1 MILQHGSTAEPY
13 ANSRSLHLFKCARLS
28 DNMGILPL
36 PRNSTLLASLSMFS
50 LHLSWRNFFQIPEVG
65 LALWSFF
72 LNFFWEVVQTYFY
85 SMKEAPFSTML
96 YGWIHCTFGDVLL
109 TLGSFWLVSIVSRN
123 RRWSLKLNRLN
134 FVGFIMI
141 GIIGTVIS
149 ERINVH
155 LLNSWSY
162 NQSMPVIPWL
172 KVGLTPFLQW
182 IVIPPVAIL
191 LVRHHLLL
199 NQEVA
204 KRKEN

>member
-1 MILQHGSTAEPY
+1 
-13 ANSRSLHLFKCARLS
+13 
-28 DNMGILPL
+28 
-36 PRNSTLLASLSMFS
+36 
-50 LHLSWRNFFQIPEVG
+50 
-65 LALWSFF
+65 
-72 LNFFWEVVQTYFY
+72 
-85 SMKEAPFSTML
+85 MKDVPFNTML

-109 TLGSFWLVSIVSRN
+109 TLGSFWLVSIVSHT
-123 RRWSLKLNRLN
+123 RRWPVKLNRLN
-134 FVGFIMI
+134 FIGFIMI

-191 LVRHHLLL
+191 LVRHHFMLE
-199 NQEVA
+199 QEVA
-204 KRKEN
+204 NRKEEEK